1 MLKLSDWSTRR
12 AGRCLLVPA
21 LALAA
26 GTALS
31 VPDTALAGSLDKAKI
46 KSMSFTT
53 QSIVGETIH
62 VISTDKKKWNAL
74 KPGSVKFKGHMKIDT
89 KSSLVYI
96 PGWVEAVG
104 VLLGICEGSS
114 CLNKPAM
121 WVGTP
126 LTKDYDNKR
135 TFTLQ
140 TSQIP
145 VSTNGIAT
153 MPYGDQ
159 MIAECNKHLTYLGP
173 TEKHQFTYAIP
184 ATFAADT
191 ITAVSVDDSGGILED
206 SVSGG
211 VWNFSADHSRS
222 AHFTVK
228 VVCDPV
234 EPEVAEDVPDD
245 PNYAVSDV
253 NLFLSTYVNQVT
265 KPSIGTECKKG
276 RILVRHKTTK
286 EGPVKFRLWTK
297 LGNQPTQVEVVE
309 AWSSKHGSEYKAEFA
324 KWIETSKTQKLHAKV
339 KDLTQ
344 TNGQEVGWKDI
355 TLKCSAPGG
364 MGLANQ
370 PTPQPDAPTPVPLE
384 VTGEV
389 TLADQAGVPKDKPRT
404 GQAMFKIWANKP
416 GPTDYRLVC
425 TGGRFWGGT
434 LPTYKVGDK
443 KYQAAGVQILQIT
456 KQETISCTLWSESL
470 SPKRVIAAASKLFPM
485 SEVNPTAGGNTIAD
499 KPRPTHDTP
508 SAKPNARPNVIVTPK
523 PPKRP
528 AKPAIKVAPKPK
540 LVCINGKVSRGN
552 CFCPARTKK
561 KKIGPNAYRCDRAIA
576 KPQRVIPKAPPKR
589 VRPTARPKRIVPTA
603 LPKRVPPKAAP
614 KRTAPKTARPVMRRL
629 KRNVR

>member
-1 MLKLSDWSTRR
+1 MLKLSDWSARR

-31 VPDTALAGSLDKAKI
+31 VPDTALAGALDKAKV

-62 VISTDKKKWNAL
+62 VVSTDKKKWNAL

-89 KSSLVYI
+89 KVHVFI
-96 PGWVEAVG
+96 PGWVKAVG
-104 VLLGICEGSS
+104 VVLGICERWS
-114 CLNKPAM
+114 CEKKPAI
-121 WVGTP
+121 WIGTP
-126 LTKDYDNKR
+126 ASKDYDNKR
-135 TFTLQ
+135 TFTVQ

-145 VSTNGIAT
+145 VSTTGIAA

-173 TEKHQFTYAIP
+173 TEKHEFTFALP
-184 ATFAADT
+184 ATFVADTFVAGNAADM
-191 ITAVSVDDSGGILED
+191 GGIGGGENT
-206 SVSGG
+206 GG

-344 TNGQEVGWKDI
+344 TNGQEVRWKDI
-355 TLKCSAPGG
+355 MLKCSAPGG

-416 GPTDYRLVC
+416 GSTKYRLVC

-485 SEVNPTAGGNTIAD
+485 SEVNPTPGGNTIAD

-508 SAKPNARPNVIVTPK
+508 SAKPNTHPDVIVTPK

-528 AKPAIKVAPKPK
+528 AKPAIKVAPKPR
-540 LVCINGKVSRGN
+540 LVCLNGKVSRN
-552 CFCPARTKK
+552 TCFCPARTKK
-561 KKIGPNAYRCDRAIA
+561 KKIGPNAYRCDRAVA

-589 VRPTARPKRIVPTA
+589 VRPTVRPKHIIPTA
-603 LPKRVPPKAAP
+603 LPKRMPPKAAP
-614 KRTAPKTARPVMRRL
+614 KRTAPKTARPGMRRL